1 MDLLLASGC
10 PFNCDFVKG
19 LSEKLN
25 WLDWTL
31 IAAFIGLIMTITFIS
46 MRKASKNTQEF
57 FLSGRSMPW
66 WLLGFSLVATTFAA
80 DTPNLVT
87 QLVREQGVSGNWC
100 WWAFLPAGL
109 TTVFIYAALWRR
121 LGVMTDLEFYE
132 KRYSGA
138 SAAFVRGFRTVY
150 LGMLVN
156 ILIMGNVT
164 LAVLKIFGVTLG
176 IPDWVT
182 AIVAGTITVIFSA
195 TGGFGAVLWADFVL
209 FIISMTGAV
218 AAAVVAVQHVGGL
231 QPLFTHPAVVDKL
244 SVLPDM
250 SDPSIVITVLL
261 IPLLVQW
268 WGAWYPGA
276 EPGGGSYT
284 AQHMLSAKDENNA
297 IGATFFFNICHYAV
311 RPWPWILVALASLIV
326 FPTVADIQATLSSG
340 TLSPEL
346 IKNDMAYPAM
356 ITLLPHGIFGL
367 VVASLF
373 AAYMST
379 VATHLNLGSSYMV
392 NDFYKRFINKNASE
406 KNMVLV
412 GRIWIVIQIVLASFV
427 ALNLK
432 SALTAFEIIVMI
444 GAGTGAIF
452 LLRWFWWRINA
463 WSEIAA
469 MSIAFPVAVYF
480 KIFHL
485 PLCQKFFPLLD
496 EAGNVVVKDG
506 VAQILPSLQFSLV
519 PGYQLVMSVII
530 VTIGWITVT
539 LLTKPCDQETL
550 RAFAEKSQAGGPG
563 WKHVYEVAEKEG
575 APIPTTG
582 EKWPVPM
589 GLLCSLLGC
598 YAIYATLF
606 ATGYWLYM
614 RFMKAIILTII
625 ALFNGIALLIAWKH
639 MPKNSSS
646 FQKVQTNVE
655 STDAE

>member
-1 MDLLLASGC
+1 MDLLLSSC

-231 QPLFTHPAVVDKL
+231 QPLFTHPAVVKKL
-244 SVLPDM
+244 SVLPNM

-480 KIFHL
+480 KMFHL
-485 PLCQKFFPLLD
+485 SLCQKFFPLLD

-506 VAQILPSLQFSLV
+506 VTQILPSLQFSLV
-519 PGYQLVMSVII
+519 PGYQLVMSVVI

-550 RAFAEKSQAGGPG
+550 REFAEKSQAGGPG
-563 WKHVYEVAEKEG
+563 WKHVYEVAEQEG
-575 APIPTTG
+575 NPIPTTG

-598 YAIYATLF
+598 VAIYATLF
-606 ATGYWLYM
+606 AAGYWLYW
-614 RFMKAIILTII
+614 KVTPAIVLTVI
-625 ALFNGIALLIAWKH
+625 AVIGGFALLKAWQH

-646 FQKVQTNVE
+646 FQQVQANVE

>member
-1 MDLLLASGC
+1 MDLLLSSC

-176 IPDWVT
+176 VPDWIT

-231 QPLFTHPAVVDKL
+231 QPLFTHPAVADKL

-326 FPTVADIQATLSSG
+326 FPTVADIQNTLSSG
-340 TLSPEL
+340 TLSPDL

-392 NDFYKRFINKNASE
+392 NDFYKRFINKGASV

-412 GRIWIVIQIVLASFV
+412 GRIWIVIQIILASFV

-496 EAGNVVVKDG
+496 
-506 VAQILPSLQFSLV
+506 
-519 PGYQLVMSVII
+519 
-530 VTIGWITVT
+530 
-539 LLTKPCDQETL
+539 
-550 RAFAEKSQAGGPG
+550 QA
-563 WKHVYEVAEKEG
+563 Y
-575 APIPTTG
+575 
-582 EKWPVPM
+582 
-589 GLLCSLLGC
+589 
-598 YAIYATLF
+598 
-606 ATGYWLYM
+606 
-614 RFMKAIILTII
+614 
-625 ALFNGIALLIAWKH
+625 
-639 MPKNSSS
+639 
-646 FQKVQTNVE
+646 
-655 STDAE
+655 